1 MIHHIPWKNDDGTAW
16 SLNQSIHEK
25 HAQFAANGKTLY
37 TTDQIIQMVY
47 YSMLTTGL
55 YSDKIKAY
63 RQKTAGEKTWKN
75 FKKNFSVAYHD
86 MCGKQ
91 RLTTGMAKFH
101 KTNATINIGTG
112 M

>member
-1 MIHHIPWKNDDGTAW
+1 
-16 SLNQSIHEK
+16 
-25 HAQFAANGKTLY
+25 
-37 TTDQIIQMVY
+37 MVY